1 MLDVSAVAILVDG
14 VDNRESF
21 VVIGGREFRGG
32 IVSEGG
38 KCSGRPQ
45 SAYPHFTRGRSKLLH
60 PLSRKI
66 SLARLSGISIKRD
79 TTIGNISI

>member
-38 KCSGRPQ
+38 KCSGRP
-45 SAYPHFTRGRSKLLH
+45 RI
-60 PLSRKI
+60 LSRA
-66 SLARLSGISIKRD
+66 SFFTLNFFSNPS
-79 TTIGNISI
+79 TIETPQGQSKHS